1 MLEIM
6 QDGAMQT
13 VDCEDYY
20 IQVEWNGADN
30 VLHLS
35 LPKGHPQLLSIQE
48 RTQIYDSEDGQVYR
62 VSKYDRGKSSLDL
75 EAELDLDSL
84 CAGALIGWDNRA
96 DTHGTQWLPLG
107 ETVRAILQGTGW
119 TVDDQSGRVDVQQME
134 TFYGTPLEA
143 ITQAL
148 EVWGNDL
155 GAQYD
160 NAKKIV
166 HLCSPGQRQPTGAY
180 LTEDLNLLESP
191 QIRGKAQRGEY
202 YNRLYLIGADGLML
216 PGSHYVEHRAE
227 NEPIVSH
234 VEVNE
239 DIIDSATLYSTA
251 MEMVQK
257 AAAISRSY
265 TCRVADLN
273 KLRPKGHT
281 SLKMALY
288 DTVILIDRD
297 DYSRSY
303 QEIARFKRYPCRP
316 EKNEVTLSTVPGTL
330 SATAGQTYS
339 VARDAAIRA
348 YSADKQVGSASAAAA
363 AAQLAAA
370 KANQAAVT
378 AASTATAYIT
388 DAGDT
393 ITFGRASAGSA
404 VSVQVGSDGLRFHG
418 VRNQTVLWR
427 NPDPAGGMAEGT
439 VLELDLSGYAVVHVG
454 FLASAPTQNPAEGQ
468 PPTGPL
474 QFVVSPTNGVENRV
488 VCLDGVPRA
497 RSFTAGPK
505 GITFG
510 AGASCTADQQLIPD
524 PSSCV
529 PYILYGFL

>member
-13 VDCEDYY
+13 LDCEDYY
-20 IQVEWNGADN
+20 IQSEWNGADN

-48 RTQIYDSEDGQVYR
+48 RTQIYDSEEGQVYR

-96 DTHGTQWLPLG
+96 NADGTQWMPLG
-107 ETVRAILQGTGW
+107 ETVRAILTGTGW

-134 TFYGTPLEA
+134 PFNGTPLEA
-143 ITQAL
+143 ITKAV

-155 GAQYD
+155 GVQYD
-160 NAKKIV
+160 NAKKVV
-166 HLCSPGQRQPTGAY
+166 HLVSPGQRQPTGAY
-180 LTEDLNLLESP
+180 LTEDLNLLEAP
-191 QIRGKAQRGEY
+191 QVRGKAVRGEY
-202 YNRLYLIGADGLML
+202 YNRLYLIGADGLLL
-216 PGSHYVEHRAE
+216 PGSHYVEYRAAS
-227 NEPIVSH
+227 EPIVSH

-273 KLRPKGHT
+273 KLRPKVHT
-281 SLKMALY
+281 FLQLHLY
-288 DTVILIDRD
+288 DTIILIERA

-303 QEIARFKRYPCRP
+303 QEISRTKIHPQHP
-316 EKNEVTLSTVPGTL
+316 EKNEITLATVPGTL
-330 SATAGQTYS
+330 SATAGRTYS
-339 VARDAAIRA
+339 VARDAAARA
-348 YSADKQVGSASAAAA
+348 YSADKQVGSAAAAAA

-370 KANQAAVT
+370 NANQTAAS

-393 ITFGRASAGSA
+393 VTFGRASAGSA
-404 VSVQVGSDGLRFHG
+404 VSIQVGSDGLRFCG

-439 VLELDLSGYAVVHVG
+439 VLELDLSGYAAVHVG

-497 RSFTAGPK
+497 RSFTAGPQ

-510 AGASCTADQQLIPD
+510 AGASCTADQQLTPD

>member
-13 VDCEDYY
+13 LDCEDYY
-20 IQVEWNGADN
+20 IQTEWNGADN
-30 VLHLS
+30 ALHLS

-96 DTHGTQWLPLG
+96 DAHGTQWMPLG
-107 ETVRAILQGTGW
+107 DTVRAILQGTGW

-134 TFYGTPLEA
+134 PFYGTPLEA

-155 GAQYD
+155 GVQYD
-160 NAKKIV
+160 NARRV
-166 HLCSPGQRQPTGAY
+166 AHLVSPGQRQPTGAY
-180 LTEDLNLLESP
+180 LTEDLNLLEAP
-191 QIRGKAQRGEY
+191 RVRGKAVRGEY

-216 PGSHYVEHRAE
+216 PEPFYVEHRAE

-265 TCRVADLN
+265 TCRVADLH

-303 QEIARFKRYPCRP
+303 QEIVRFKRHPCRP

-388 DAGDT
+388 DADDT

-439 VLELDLSGYAVVHVG
+439 VLELDLSSYAVVHVG

>member
-96 DTHGTQWLPLG
+96 DAHGTQWLPLG
-107 ETVRAILQGTGW
+107 ETVRAILNGTGW

-134 TFYGTPLEA
+134 PFYGTPLEA

-166 HLCSPGQRQPTGAY
+166 HLVSPGQRQPTGAY
-180 LTEDLNLLESP
+180 LTEDLNLLEAP
-191 QIRGKAQRGEY
+191 QVRGKAPRGEY
-202 YNRLYLIGADGLML
+202 YNRLYLIGADGLLL
-216 PGSHYVEHRAE
+216 PGSHYVEYRAAS
-227 NEPIVSH
+227 EPIVSH
-234 VEVNE
+234 VESNE
-239 DIIDSATLYSTA
+239 DITDSATLYSTA

-265 TCRVADLN
+265 TCRLADLYR
-273 KLRPKGHT
+273 LRPAEYGD
-281 SLKMALY
+281 LQIGLY
-288 DTVILIDRD
+288 DTVILIDRA

-303 QEIARFKRYPCRP
+303 QEISRTKIHPQHP
-316 EKNEVTLSTVPGTL
+316 EKNEITLATVPGTL
-330 SATAGQTYS
+330 SATAGRTYS
-339 VARDAAIRA
+339 VARDAAARA
-348 YSADKQVGSASAAAA
+348 YNAKK
-363 AAQLAAA
+363 AAQQAG
-370 KANQAAVT
+370 QAADDASKVATDYIHDSGGNVT
-378 AASTATAYIT
+378 LGRPGGGASI
-388 DAGDT
+388 GM
-393 ITFGRASAGSA
+393 SGS
-404 VSVQVGSDGLRFHG
+404 G
-418 VRNQTVLWR
+418 
-427 NPDPAGGMAEGT
+427 
-439 VLELDLSGYAVVHVG
+439 
-454 FLASAPTQNPAEGQ
+454 
-468 PPTGPL
+468 L
-474 QFVVSPTNGVENRV
+474 QFTGIRNRTPLWTNASPKSMAANTRISLSLSSYAAIAIGFVDNLGGIFDSGVDGMTVQFTIAMVNGVEQRATYTWDYPRV
-488 VCLDGVPRA
+488 RTFTPTASGV
-497 RSFTAGPK
+497 
-505 GITFG
+505 TFG
-510 AGASCTADQQLIPD
+510 AGGYLDSTKVGGVPIGANLHKDSSC
-524 PSSCV
+524 CV
-529 PYILYGFL
+529 PYVIYGFM